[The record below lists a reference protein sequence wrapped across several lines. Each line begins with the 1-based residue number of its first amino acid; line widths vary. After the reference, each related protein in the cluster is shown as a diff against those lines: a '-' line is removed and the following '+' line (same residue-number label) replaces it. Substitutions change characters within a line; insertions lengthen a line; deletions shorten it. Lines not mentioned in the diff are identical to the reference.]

1 MRSRQHHM
9 LENNDSTL
17 QYLGIFKMLRRS
29 SFRTNK
35 TKVGLFLQTAPVLWR
50 ADAGSDIST
59 LFVDTDYL
67 LLATSDAKGR
77 FSIIPFLFISNEWKY
92 TFCKD
97 EIKYIRVAVITL
109 DLLGKVHRTQQLPVP
124 VGRFLRNGR
133 LMYAWCPAKY
143 GFQKWKGALF
153 GNHSFL
159 RA

>member
-1 MRSRQHHM
+1 M
-9 LENNDSTL
+9 LENNDSTI
-17 QYLGIFKMLRRS
+17 LGIFKMLRRF
-29 SFRTNK
+29 SFRTIK

-50 ADAGSDIST
+50 VDAGSDISA

-77 FSIIPFLFISNEWKY
+77 KNTFSIIPFLFISNGWKH

-97 EIKYIRVAVITL
+97 KTRYIHVAVITL

-153 GNHSFL
+153 GNHSFS
-159 RA
+159 RV